1 MNTIV
6 PLLIAT
12 ALIGVVSGIAIWTVN
27 KLGLGLEVDNF
38 GAAFIAGII
47 IAFIVGII
55 SWLLGLVG
63 IMDGGGFIG
72 GIVHLIV
79 AAVALMIGGR
89 LLPKL
94 RVAGLA
100 GAFLAAAVIGVLY
113 WLGGLLLGAVI

>member
-1 MNTIV
+1 MNTLV

-12 ALIGVVSGIAIWTVN
+12 ALIGVVSGIAIWIVS

-38 GAAFIAGII
+38 GVAFIAGII
-47 IAFIVGII
+47 IAFIAGII

-63 IMDGGGFIG
+63 IMDGGGLIG

-79 AAVALMIGGR
+79 AAVALMTGGR
-89 LLPKL
+89 LLPGLK
-94 RVAGLA
+94 VEGLA
-100 GAFLAAAVIGVLY
+100 GALLAAVGIGALY